1 MPYIRAAIIGIA
13 AGLAFKACSGG
24 GDADTKKVDEA
35 APPTVEQNGVKLP
48 PPTCMGK
55 PVPEEKRCDMI

>member
-1 MPYIRAAIIGIA
+1 MAIIRAALT
-13 AGLAFKACSGG
+13 GLAIAWAVTTC
-24 GDADTKKVDEA
+24 GDKGKQQKVDEA
-35 APPTVEQNGVKLP
+35 APTKVEENGVRLP

>member
-1 MPYIRAAIIGIA
+1 MAIIRAALT
-13 AGLAFKACSGG
+13 GLAIAWAVTTCGNKE
-24 GDADTKKVDEA
+24 KQQKVDES